1 MRIGWLLAV
10 LVACSDTT
18 PIPSVELGLDVRL
31 DRNRVSTAEPFEVT
45 VVRTWSRELEP
56 AEFDP
61 SALAPLFTVP
71 VETSRRESST
81 HVQETRVLR
90 AWAFTRSSP
99 SLDGLEFRARPRAGG
114 KEVLARA
121 GALELVV
128 VPRVDAD
135 SPGPPESPD
144 RPYAAPAGPP
154 AWPWALAL
162 LAFGLGFARWRARD
176 PLVEQA
182 AAPDRPD
189 PWERARARL
198 AELSGSRDPRDL
210 AERLAA
216 LLRELL
222 ASEIEGPIEAL
233 TTPELLQRCSE
244 ELELGARSRQELEE
258 LLAWADR
265 LRFKDPSTDGGD
277 WHERTDELNS
287 FLDSGGAR

>member
-154 AWPWALAL
+154 AWPWALAMK
-162 LAFGLGFARWRARD
+162 FGTSAGSSASLGPWAQGPGPMVPVPWSRSHGPKGPVPWSH
-176 PLVEQA
+176 
-182 AAPDRPD
+182 RPGPMV
-189 PWERARARL
+189 PWSHRP
-198 AELSGSRDPRDL
+198 GSW
-210 AERLAA
+210 A
-216 LLRELL
+216 L
-222 ASEIEGPIEAL
+222 
-233 TTPELLQRCSE
+233 
-244 ELELGARSRQELEE
+244 
-258 LLAWADR
+258 
-265 LRFKDPSTDGGD
+265 
-277 WHERTDELNS
+277 RTYN
-287 FLDSGGAR
+287 